1 MSRKTYKLFPSDL
14 PPPGCEDYV
23 GSNEANNVH
32 FTKQYF
38 YFPSKGTLTI
48 TP

>member
-32 FTKQYF
+32 FTNNISISRQKV
-38 YFPSKGTLTI
+38 P
-48 TP
+48 